1 MYSDKQIT
9 WCQKLTHWKVQ
20 LKLHCSSSPVLTSLP
35 SLTLP
40 TCQIGHFCWRYKAE
54 LFNIYVLIIFF
65 TAVFLAFSFWLYA
78 CIPLALPAPLWYTN
92 QNRGS
97 LIESYPWCI
106 IAVDNTCTC
115 RLVSVLS
122 WSKTYR
128 WWQLNPKTPPSCIKM
143 GLLRAERSSRY
154 TGGMLWCTMKEVM
167 WTLVTCDC
175 KDCTSEWFDNQQ

>member
-40 TCQIGHFCWRYKAE
+40 TCQIAEGTKQNFLISMSSSSSSLLFSWLSPSGCMLAYPWR
-54 LFNIYVLIIFF
+54 F
-65 TAVFLAFSFWLYA
+65 
-78 CIPLALPAPLWYTN
+78 PLWYTN